1 MPIYNYSCRSCK
13 HEFDKFLSVANYK
26 QPESENCPNCD
37 KLEVQKIISPP
48 NMFQFDK
55 NIKTDDTFRD
65 LLTQIGKNNKHS
77 NIDPTFGGS

>member
-1 MPIYNYSCRSCK
+1 MS
-13 HEFDKFLSVANYK
+13 NYK
-26 QPESENCPNCD
+26 QPESENCPNCA

-77 NIDPTFGGS
+77 TIDPVFGGS